1 PLAAAYGPFRKFGV
15 RQLMGVLRTVSSA
28 ARRRLL
34 YRFLGRL
41 PRRASPR
48 IAVRGVG
55 EASVDE
61 IADGVSRRLSGRYGH
76 LPFC

>member
-1 PLAAAYGPFRKFGV
+1 MVPRRP
-15 RQLMGVLRTVSSA
+15 RQLLM
-28 ARRRLL
+28 

-61 IADGVSRRLSGRYGH
+61 IADGVSKRFSGRYGD
-76 LPFC
+76 LPLG